1 MNIKL
6 SNISKNYFNN
16 TKNLVIWF
24 LISPTIIAII
34 FSILEVYIPSNFKS
48 STIYSLLS
56 NFKDFSS
63 YLYSISSLLLVFI
76 LYRKYSHSNYSV
88 DTHRVNY
95 LENQGEEDLLSALNF
110 IYLILANNLKDGI
123 DQKELKKSCI
133 NIKVISKKIST
144 LENDVYLKALRYEIE
159 EIVSLINVLKMEH
172 DGLNEINK
180 LRDNNKTARIHM
192 LERALVSVIQ
202 DINSKKIKDK
212 GD

>member
-1 MNIKL
+1 M
-6 SNISKNYFNN
+6 
-16 TKNLVIWF
+16 
-24 LISPTIIAII
+24 
-34 FSILEVYIPSNFKS
+34 
-48 STIYSLLS
+48 
-56 NFKDFSS
+56 
-63 YLYSISSLLLVFI
+63 
-76 LYRKYSHSNYSV
+76 
-88 DTHRVNY
+88 NY